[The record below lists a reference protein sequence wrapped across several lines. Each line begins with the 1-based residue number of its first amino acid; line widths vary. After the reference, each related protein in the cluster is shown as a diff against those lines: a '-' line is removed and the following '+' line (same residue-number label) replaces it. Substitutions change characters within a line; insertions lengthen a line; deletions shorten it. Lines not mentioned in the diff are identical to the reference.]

1 MGGSAFLGQFEQMV
15 LLTLLQ
21 LGDDAHA
28 INIRCYLDEQ
38 AGHRVTRGALY
49 RTLDRLEGKG
59 YIDWYAFDH
68 PQLGKGHI
76 DWEVDEPTPDRG
88 GLPKRRFSVT
98 KQGLSVLRVS
108 HGALHS
114 LSHGLETVLRGP

>member
-49 RTLDRLEGKG
+49 RTLDRLE
-59 YIDWYAFDH
+59 D
-68 PQLGKGHI
+68 KGHI